1 MDMKTKL
8 FLLVIILVVGLLGC
22 SNTKDAKHKKKA
34 TTITG
39 QVISFTKCKNEYD
52 SGYSAVITPD
62 SLSCIDY
69 SFDKTNK
76 KLTIKHI
83 NAGFNCCPE
92 SLFCNVSL
100 AKDTIIVQELQKKNG
115 CKCNCLYDLDIVL
128 NGVQAE
134 KYIIKFVE
142 PFTNDQEKLIFKM
155 DLTKE
160 NQGLFTV
167 IRKKYPWG
175 RSANQ

>member
-1 MDMKTKL
+1 MRTLKIL
-8 FLLVIILVVGLLGC
+8 LIFALVIGLFSFNYANDKGKC
-22 SNTKDAKHKKKA
+22 KKKRKL
-34 TTITG
+34 TITG
-39 QVISFTKCKNEYD
+39 QVIKYTKCKSEYD
-52 SGYSAVITPD
+52 SGYTPVITPD

-69 SFDKTNK
+69 AYDESNK
-76 KLTIKHI
+76 KLSIKHI
-83 NAGFNCCPE
+83 NAGFNCCPD
-92 SLFCNVSL
+92 SLYCNVS
-100 AKDTIIVQELQKKNG
+100 ASKDTIIIQEFQKKNG

-142 PFTNDQEKLIFKM
+142 PFANDQEKLMFKL

-160 NQGLFTV
+160 NQGLFTA